1 MEQKNKSL
9 GLAAIF
15 LGVIFLLENLQIFQ
29 FNFQN
34 IWPVIVALVGLGFAF
49 GWFANRD
56 NHSLI
61 MPAVVLIVYGLLF
74 SYCQLTTWD
83 NMLKLWP
90 VLLIGPG
97 LGFLM
102 LYFLADRENTA
113 LWSASVLIILGMLF
127 MFRFIE
133 YLRYWPALLIL
144 GGIILVLY
152 PGKAGKISK

>member
-1 MEQKNKSL
+1 VEQKNKSL

-15 LGVIFLLENLQIFQ
+15 LGIIFLLENLQIFQ

-34 IWPVIVALVGLGFAF
+34 IWPAIVALVGLGFAF
-49 GWFANRD
+49 GYFADRKN
-56 NHSLI
+56 NSMI

-74 SYCQLTTWD
+74 SYCQITTWD

-97 LGFLM
+97 IGFLL
-102 LYFLADRENTA
+102 LYFLAGKENSA
-113 LWSASVLIILGMLF
+113 LWSAGILIILSLLF
-127 MFRFIE
+127 MLRFVE

-144 GGIILVLY
+144 GGIFLVLY
-152 PGKAGKISK
+152 PVKAPKKE